1 LATVAIR
8 IDGLLRLG
16 LGMELRIARQIAR
29 LSRQELA
36 RRAGIDL
43 PALVAIEANREA
55 VYDMPYRSVIHL
67 AQALGVPPG
76 DLFPVS
82 AIVPALPRL
91 VDHDEENGDEDD
103 HV

>member
-1 LATVAIR
+1 
-8 IDGLLRLG
+8 
-16 LGMELRIARQIAR
+16 MELRIARRIAR

-43 PALVAIEANREA
+43 RALAVIEANRDA

-82 AIVPALPRL
+82 AILPALPRL
-91 VDHDEENGDEDD
+91 IDPPASDVEEDGDGD
-103 HV
+103 

>member
-1 LATVAIR
+1 MEVRLAR
-8 IDGLLRLG
+8 RL
-16 LGMELRIARQIAR
+16 AR

-36 RRAGIDL
+36 RRSGIDL
-43 PALVAIEANREA
+43 SALVAIEADRDA

-76 DLFPVS
+76 DLFPVA

-91 VDHDEENGDEDD
+91 IDPPPVPDAEEGNGD
-103 HV
+103 V

>member
-1 LATVAIR
+1 
-8 IDGLLRLG
+8 
-16 LGMELRIARQIAR
+16 MELRIARQIAR

-43 PALVAIEANREA
+43 TAIAAIEANREA

-82 AIVPALPRL
+82 AILPALPRL
-91 VDHDEENGDEDD
+91 IDPPDATPENGDEDD
-103 HV
+103 HA

>member
-1 LATVAIR
+1 MEVRLAR
-8 IDGLLRLG
+8 R
-16 LGMELRIARQIAR
+16 IAR

-43 PALVAIEANREA
+43 SALVAIEANRDA
-55 VYDMPYRSVIHL
+55 VYDLPYRSVIHL

-82 AIVPALPRL
+82 AILPTLPRL
-91 VDHDEENGDEDD
+91 VDPPPVPEEEETDGN
-103 HV
+103 